1 MKIIFEGKKGDI
13 TRIPHLPV
21 PFGKQIFLKSF
32 DKT

>member
-1 MKIIFEGKKGDI
+1 MENYFEGKKGDI

-21 PFGKQIFLKSF
+21 SFEKQIFLKSF